1 MKSVEFG
8 AKCNN
13 TQVDRLSFIGLQGCC
28 FFNEGTRL
36 PYCLKIHR
44 RFFGVDARKSV
55 EMQAMPATP
64 TGNTVWREGYRHY
77 S

>member
-13 TQVDRLSFIGLQGCC
+13 TQVDRLFFIGELL
-28 FFNEGTRL
+28 FNAFNEGTRL